1 MHIIDYAEFSEAFN
15 SGTACVV
22 KYIYTDVAELV
33 LNKCTSTNADKNIR
47 PDSEKFAVT
56 FNYEFLEDRERAALL
71 VMNWLASFMCI

>member
-1 MHIIDYAEFSEAFN
+1 MPGAYCRLYRISEVFN

-22 KYIYTDVAELV
+22 KYYIYTDVAELV

-71 VMNWLASFMCI
+71 VMN